1 MALVVVGVNHHQ
13 SALADV
19 AALAPLAEPL
29 RQTLVTNNAV
39 AGVVVL
45 ATCNRFELYLD
56 APAFHP
62 AVEAATAAIRG
73 LAGPTGPALADALAI
88 AAGEGA
94 VRRCF
99 SVAAGLDSMVVGEA
113 EVAGQVRAALFAAGP
128 AASAPLQRL
137 FQHALATSKTVTSRT
152 RLGAA
157 GRSIASVG
165 LDVVESRYGVL
176 ADRRV
181 LLIGTG
187 AYARVVCADLLRRG
201 CRDIWVYSRS
211 GRADVFAQSHP
222 VRVATDL
229 PDALARAELVVTAS
243 RAEQPVLTA
252 EMLAESRFGSQAALP
267 VIDLSLAEDVDPAAT
282 QLPGVDL
289 IDLEVIGAHAP
300 IEAASAVLAAQDIV
314 NKAVETFLHLESGRS
329 ADPAVIAM
337 RSHVMTIIEAEAEQA
352 ALKYPP
358 EVAQAVARSLRRV
371 SNALLHTPS
380 LRAQQ
385 LARTGELDD
394 YRRAMNTLFGIDVPA
409 S

>member
-1 MALVVVGVNHHQ
+1 MLVVGVNHHQ
-13 SALADV
+13 SALTDV
-19 AALAPLAEPL
+19 ATLAPLAEPL
-29 RQTLVTNNAV
+29 LEKLAANHSVTGA
-39 AGVVVL
+39 VVL
-45 ATCNRFELYLD
+45 ATCNRFEVYLD

-62 AVEAATAAIRG
+62 AVEAATADIRK
-73 LAGPTGPALADALAI
+73 LAGPAGDEVCASLTV

-99 SVAAGLDSMVVGEA
+99 TVAAGLDSMVMGEA
-113 EVAGQVRAALFAAGP
+113 EVAGQVRAALAAAGDV
-128 AASAPLQRL
+128 ASAPLRRL
-137 FQHALATSKTVTSRT
+137 FQHALATSKTVASRT

-165 LDVVESRYGVL
+165 LDVVEARYGAV
-176 ADRRV
+176 AERRV

-201 CRDIWVYSRS
+201 CRDIWVHSLS
-211 GRADVFAQSHP
+211 GRGELFAQSHP
-222 VRVATDL
+222 VAVANDL
-229 PDALARAELVVTAS
+229 PDALARAEVVVTAS
-243 RAEQPVLTA
+243 KASIPVITGELLSA
-252 EMLAESRFGSQAALP
+252 ARFGASGALP
-267 VIDLSLAEDVDPAAT
+267 IVDLSLSEDVDPTAT

-300 IEAASAVLAAQDIV
+300 TEAASAVLAAEDIV
-314 NKAVETFLHLESGRS
+314 NKAVETFMHLESGRS
-329 ADPAVIAM
+329 ADPAVVAM
-337 RSHVMTIIEAEAEQA
+337 RAHVMAIIETEAEQA
-352 ALKYPP
+352 ARKYPP
-358 EVAQAVARSLRRV
+358 EVAEAVARSLRRV

-394 YRRAMNTLFGIDVPA
+394 YRRAMNTLFGIDVPT

>member
-1 MALVVVGVNHHQ
+1 MAMVVVGVNHHQ
-13 SALADV
+13 SSLTDV
-19 AALAPLAEPL
+19 ATLAPLAEPL
-29 RQTLVTNNAV
+29 LQTLGTSHVV
-39 AGVVVL
+39 AGAVVL
-45 ATCNRFELYLD
+45 ATCNRFEVYLD

-62 AVEAATAAIRG
+62 AVEAATAGIRK
-73 LAGPTGPALADALAI
+73 LAGPAGSSVTEALTVAV
-88 AAGEGA
+88 GEGA

-99 SVAAGLDSMVVGEA
+99 AVAAGLDSMVVGEA
-113 EVAGQVRAALFAAGP
+113 EVTGQVRAALAAAGEV
-128 AASAPLQRL
+128 ASAPLQRL

-165 LDVVESRYGVL
+165 LDVVETRYGAV

-201 CRDIWVYSRS
+201 CRDIWVYSLS
-211 GRADVFAQSHP
+211 GRGEVFAQSHP
-222 VRVATDL
+222 VHVATDL
-229 PDALARAELVVTAS
+229 PDALARAQVVVTAS
-243 RAEQPVLTA
+243 RAAQPVLTTELLTA
-252 EMLAESRFGSQAALP
+252 ARFGSPGALP
-267 VIDLSLAEDVDPAAT
+267 IVDLSLTEDVDPDAAR
-282 QLPGVDL
+282 LPGVDL

-300 IEAASAVLAAQDIV
+300 TEAASAVLAAQDIV

-329 ADPAVIAM
+329 ADPAVVAM
-337 RSHVMTIIEAEAEQA
+337 RAHVMAIIETEAEQA
-352 ALKYPP
+352 ARKYPP
-358 EVAQAVARSLRRV
+358 EVAAAVERSLRRV

-385 LARTGELDD
+385 LARTGELED